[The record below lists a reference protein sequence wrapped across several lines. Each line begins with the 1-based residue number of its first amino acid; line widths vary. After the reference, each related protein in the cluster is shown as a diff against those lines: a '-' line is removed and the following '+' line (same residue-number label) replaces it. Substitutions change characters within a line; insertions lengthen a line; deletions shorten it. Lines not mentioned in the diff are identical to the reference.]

1 MNLLTIYTLHQVL
14 GDFMFTENPEDF
26 IYNSSIG
33 IHAVSPDGIIVY
45 ANECELEVL
54 GYEKNE
60 YIGHHVSEFQIDE
73 NCLSDMMMRLSRFDI
88 LKNYPA
94 RVQGKNDVKYII
106 YNSSVYEEGGEFKHT
121 RCYGT
126 EVEKVIYEVFFKH
139 FDF

>member
-1 MNLLTIYTLHQVL
+1 
-14 GDFMFTENPEDF
+14 
-26 IYNSSIG
+26 
-33 IHAVSPDGIIVY
+33 
-45 ANECELEVL
+45 VL